1 LLHSRVLLFVESM
14 RECMNMHAS
23 GPEPSSLCTAPV
35 HYALAPCSA
44 GRLDVETA
52 PALRPLP
59 ARPKRS
65 VVATWQPR
73 AADPPPTIS
82 LWPFDSDGEEE
93 QEEESDSE
101 SRSGEDEE
109 DEEDE
114 EDSEEGE
121 DSGEVRRKR
130 TYSDESSESEEDGS
144 EESASSNSESEEKPR
159 RSSKHSKRSKHSRR
173 REESSSEEEEE
184 EEEEEESTSEEQPR
198 KRSKKHRSRGR
209 REAESESE
217 EDEMSVDYGSDD
229 GSSEEMKLDRKA
241 NTVHALCFSPNPSH
255 GIQHAARSTRHAV
268 RHER

>member
-1 LLHSRVLLFVESM
+1 M
-14 RECMNMHAS
+14 RECKDMHAS

-35 HYALAPCSA
+35 HFALAPCSA
-44 GRLDVETA
+44 GRLDAETA

-59 ARPKRS
+59 ARPTSS

-73 AADPPPTIS
+73 AADPP
-82 LWPFDSDGEEE
+82 LDSDDEEE
-93 QEEESDSE
+93 EEEESDSE
-101 SRSGEDEE
+101 SRSGEGEE

-130 TYSDESSESEEDGS
+130 TYSGESSKSEEDGS

-159 RSSKHSKRSKHSRR
+159 RSSKHSKRSNHSRR

-184 EEEEEESTSEEQPR
+184 EEEESTSEEPPR

-241 NTVHALCFSPNPSH
+241 NTVHALCFPPDPSH
-255 GIQHAARSTRHAV
+255 GTQHAARSTRHAV
-268 RHER
+268 RLGR